1 MSLVDRKN
9 VEKENVQK
17 RNIESTINAASAHT
31 IHV

>member
-9 VEKENVQK
+9 AESENVQK